1 MLRLY
6 DVASVCLAMAALS
19 FSACLDASAPRPL
32 HTGCTSERRIALT
45 FDDGPNPPF
54 TQQFIDILR
63 RYDAAA
69 TFFVTGQAAQ
79 RSPDLVAAEHA
90 AGMAVGAHSWDHRA
104 GLERISAQAF
114 ALDVARADD
123 AIALAAGFSPRLY
136 RAPFGH
142 WSRTMLGTL
151 DAHDYSAIGWDV
163 DSRDWDISATSDE
176 IVANVVS
183 NAHPGAIVLMHDGGL
198 GGGDPDRQRT
208 LAALPRIIDALQRDG
223 YRLVTV
229 PEIAAAPEHAGAP
242 GNHACGP
249 NK

>member
-6 DVASVCLAMAALS
+6 GVISVLLVVAALALT
-19 FSACLDASAPRPL
+19 ACLGASAPRPV
-32 HTGCTSERRIALT
+32 HTGCTSGRRIALT

-54 TQQFIDILR
+54 TQQFIEILQ

-79 RSPDLVAAEHA
+79 RSPELVAAEHA
-90 AGMAVGAHSWDHRA
+90 AGMAVGAHSWDHPA
-104 GLERISAQAF
+104 GLERMSPRDF
-114 ALDVARADD
+114 AADVARADD
-123 AIALAAGFSPRLY
+123 ATTNAAGFSPRLF

-142 WSRTMLGTL
+142 WSRTMLATL
-151 DAHDYSAIGWDV
+151 DAHEYSAIGWDV
-163 DSRDWDISATSDE
+163 DSRDWDVNSTPDE

-198 GGGDPDRQRT
+198 GGGDPDRRRT
-208 LAALPRIIDALQRDG
+208 LTALPRIIDALQRDG
-223 YRLVTV
+223 YQLVTI
-229 PEIAAAPEHAGAP
+229 PEITSASEYRDATRKSG
-242 GNHACGP
+242 CGP